1 MKELEGLGF
10 WIAKNPV
17 IIVVVA
23 VLLSLA
29 SYHYAQQIEMK
40 GFETETFVG
49 KESTLYQIFD
59 HLFVERFGT
68 ESIVVLIEAEDVAD
82 ADVLQA
88 MLRLSDQMVDAPGV
102 VDVQSIAGIVADA
115 EQRQS
120 GIREIP
126 DRQEVIDSLIASM
139 DPQIV
144 AGIMPDRKHTMMAV
158 ETPMYLTSDD
168 RSEILTELD
177 SAIAMAEFPPGIT
190 LTTTGSAAL
199 SDSIIA
205 EMNESNGPLMAIA
218 GLLMIV
224 ALLLVFR
231 HVMWPLLPLPIVF
244 LGVFWTFGAMGLLQ
258 IPMTM
263 ASMSAFPILIGI
275 GIDYAIQFQNR
286 MNEEYTG
293 GADPLSALVNTVS
306 HVASPVMIA
315 LAITAAGFVSLFSS
329 SVPMIRDFGLVC
341 LIGLIMC
348 YLSALFVGVSVLHL
362 VIGRAYKKSGR
373 TGSTAVA
380 AASPA
385 KETIVERILT
395 KTADFCIQRWQFVL
409 VAALL
414 LSLVGTYADTQVLVD
429 TDFKNYVPQDLPP
442 LVDFTHMSEIFG
454 SDSAIEILVQGDI
467 ADPVTIKWMD
477 EFETYLRESR
487 AQVKEATS
495 IADYVKAAN
504 GGEIPEDRG
513 QIKDIFESLPEF
525 IQYKYLDGYDTA
537 VIEMNVGEAI
547 RDLGA
552 EGTDRLLKEVDKDI
566 AWMTPPPGVSARQTG
581 DLVVMTTV
589 IGALTTGRT
598 EMTLLGLVLIFII
611 LLVIYRDL
619 IKALLPVLPMMVVIG
634 WMGGIMYLTG
644 IKYSPLTAT
653 LGALIL
659 GVGSEYAIMMMERF
673 YEELPRVGDPV
684 EALKITTARIGS
696 ALIASGLTTIFG
708 FAALIASPFMITNNF
723 GMVTVL
729 AVIFALFT
737 TFTVFVVLMLRM
749 EIRREALENAKQ
761 QFLRSINLI
770 NARGESR

>member
-1 MKELEGLGF
+1 VKELEGLGL
-10 WIAKNPV
+10 WIANNPV

-23 VLLSLA
+23 VLLTAA
-29 SYHYAQQIEMK
+29 SFHYAQQIEMK

-68 ESIVVLIEAEDVAD
+68 ESIVVLVEAEDVASP
-82 ADVLQA
+82 DVLQS
-88 MLRLSDQMVDAPGV
+88 MLRLSDQMIDAPGV
-102 VDVQSIAGIVADA
+102 VDVQSIAGIVADGQA
-115 EQRQS
+115 QRGS
-120 GIREIP
+120 LREIP
-126 DRQEVIDSLIASM
+126 DSQEDIDAIIASL
-139 DPQIV
+139 DPQTV
-144 AGIMPDRKHTMMAV
+144 EAVMPDRKHTMLAV
-158 ETPMYLTSDD
+158 EMPMYLTSDD
-168 RSEILTELD
+168 TSEILTEVD
-177 SAIAMAEFPPGIT
+177 AAIEMAEFPPGIT

-199 SDSIIA
+199 SDSIVA
-205 EMNESNGPLMAIA
+205 EMNESNGPLMAIS

-244 LGVFWTFGAMGLLQ
+244 LGVFWTFGAMGLLK

-275 GIDYAIQFQNR
+275 GIDYAIQFHNR
-286 MNEEYTG
+286 MHEEFTG
-293 GADPLSALVNTVS
+293 GQPPLSALVNTVS
-306 HVASPVMIA
+306 HVAVPVMIA
-315 LAITAAGFVSLFSS
+315 LSITAAGFVSLFSS
-329 SVPMIRDFGLVC
+329 SVPMVRDFGLVC
-341 LIGLIMC
+341 LIGLVMC
-348 YLSALFVGVSVLHL
+348 YLSALFVGVTILYTVVKRTS
-362 VIGRAYKKSGR
+362 KKSEAI
-373 TGSTAVA
+373 GSHVTIGA
-380 AASPA
+380 P
-385 KETIVERILT
+385 KETVVERILT
-395 KTADFCIQRWQFVL
+395 RSADFCIQKWQFVL
-409 VAALL
+409 VAALF
-414 LSLVGTYADTQVLVD
+414 LSLIGTYADTQVPVD
-429 TDFKNYVPQDLPP
+429 TDFKNYVPPDLPP
-442 LVDFTHMSEIFG
+442 LVDFKHMSEIFG
-454 SDSAIEILVQGDI
+454 SDDSIKILVQGDI
-467 ADPVTIKWMD
+467 ADPATIKWMD
-477 EFETYLRESR
+477 EFESYLMESR
-487 AQVKEATS
+487 AQVKEALS
-495 IADYVKAAN
+495 IADYVKEAN
-504 GGEIPEDRG
+504 GGVIPDDRG
-513 QIKDIFESLPEF
+513 QIKDTFEVLPAF
-525 IQYKYLDGYDTA
+525 IQYKFLDGYDTA

-566 AWMTPPPGVSARQTG
+566 AWMPPPPGVSARQTG

-589 IGALTTGRT
+589 ISALTTGRT

-634 WMGGIMYLTG
+634 WMGGVMYLTG

-749 EIRREALENAKQ
+749 EIRREAMENAKQ
-761 QFLRSINLI
+761 QFMRSLKMI